1 MKKLI
6 PILFI
11 LIHTLTF
18 SQINFEKGYIIK
30 SNDVKI
36 ECLIRNVAWKN
47 NPTFIEYKAS
57 ENEATQKITI
67 NEMKE
72 FNVGS
77 YKYKRFTTNID
88 RSSDNLNSMSH
99 SKPFEFISETL
110 FLKVLIEGP
119 ISLYSYEDGNL
130 SRYFTSTGTEAEQL
144 NYKQYIDDK
153 TNSVAENL
161 QFKQQLHNLLKGD
174 NLQLKD
180 FENLNYKEKELIK
193 LFEKYYATTDTY
205 SNFKEKQNKS
215 IVNFK
220 AVIGVN
226 FSTAKANNSIVYS
239 SNYDFESKAIPN
251 LGLEVEY
258 VLPFNQNKWA
268 IFFNPSYQK
277 YEQTAQRKYMKASFD
292 YSFIDLCFGVRHY
305 FYVSQNSKIFVNA
318 GYTPTVNLDS
328 QFFQGTSE
336 LEVSKSANFFIGA
349 GFNYKRYGL
358 EARYN
363 FKRNFLQD
371 YTYWS
376 SEYNSYGITFSYKFL

>member
-11 LIHTLTF
+11 LIHNLAF

-47 NPTFIEYKAS
+47 NPTSIEYKAS
-57 ENEATQKITI
+57 ENEPTQKITI

-99 SKPFEFISETL
+99 SKPFEFTTETL
-110 FLKVLIEGP
+110 FLKALIEGP
-119 ISLYSYEDGNL
+119 ISLYGYEDGNL

-153 TNSVAENL
+153 TTSVAENS
-161 QFKQQLHNLLKGD
+161 QFKQQLLNLLKGD
-174 NLQLKD
+174 NLQIKD
-180 FENLNYKEKELIK
+180 FEKLNYKEKELIK
-193 LFEKYYATTDTY
+193 LFEKYYGTTNTY
-205 SNFKEKQNKS
+205 ANFKEKQNKS
-215 IVNFK
+215 VVNFK
-220 AVIGVN
+220 AVVGVN
-226 FSTAKANNSIVYS
+226 FTTAKASNSIVYN
-239 SNYDFESKAIPN
+239 SNYDFDSKAIPN
-251 LGLEVEY
+251 LGLEIEY
-258 VLPFNQNKWA
+258 ILPFNQNKWG
-268 IFFNPSYQK
+268 IFFNPTYQK
-277 YEQTAQRKYMKASFD
+277 YEQTAQKKYMKASFD
-292 YSFIDLCFGVRHY
+292 YSFIDLSFGIRHY

-318 GYTPTVNLDS
+318 GYTTTLNLDS
-328 QFFQGTSE
+328 EFMQGTSE
-336 LEVSKSANFFIGA
+336 LEVSKSANFFIGT
-349 GFNYKRYGL
+349 GFNYKRYSL

-371 YTYWS
+371 YSYWT
-376 SEYNSYGITFSYKFL
+376 SEYASYGIAFSYKFL

>member
-6 PILFI
+6 LILTVLFPFI
-11 LIHTLTF
+11 SF
-18 SQINFEKGYIIK
+18 SQINFEPGYIIK
-30 SNDVKI
+30 ANDVKV

-47 NPTFIEYKAS
+47 NPTSIEYKTS
-57 ENEATQKITI
+57 ESEPAQRITI

-99 SKPFEFISETL
+99 SKSFEFVTETL
-110 FLKVLIEGP
+110 MLKALIEGP
-119 ISLYSYEDGNL
+119 ISLYNYEDGNL
-130 SRYFTSTGTEAEQL
+130 SRYFTSMGAEAEQL
-144 NYKQYIDDK
+144 NYKQYIDDR
-153 TNSVAENL
+153 TTSVAENS
-161 QFKQQLHNLLKGD
+161 QFKQQLLNLLKSD

-180 FENLNYKEKELIK
+180 LENLNYKEKELIK
-193 LFEKYYATTDTY
+193 LFEKYYGTTDTY
-205 SNFKEKQNKS
+205 ANFKKKQNKS

-220 AVIGVN
+220 AVVGVN
-226 FSTAKANNSIVYS
+226 FSTAKANNSIIYN
-239 SNYDFESKAIPN
+239 SNYDFDSKAIPN

-258 VLPFNQNKWA
+258 ILPFNQNKWA

-292 YSFIDLCFGVRHY
+292 YSYIDLSFGVRHY
-305 FYVSQNSKIFVNA
+305 FYVSQNSKIFINA
-318 GYTPTVNLDS
+318 GYTATVNLDS
-328 QFFQGTSE
+328 EFFQNTYE
-336 LEVSKSANFFIGA
+336 LEVSKSANFFMGA
-349 GFNYKRYGL
+349 GFNYKRYSL

-376 SEYNSYGITFSYKFL
+376 SDYSSYGIAFSYKFL